1 MHSHTLAM
9 TLVCIKVY
17 MYVCMYVRT
26 YVCMYDIVIVLP
38 VGREC
43 KCSICYRWKGVN
55 GGSLQQKKTVVMVD
69 LFIHRLISV
78 KKIYKD
84 IV

>member
-1 MHSHTLAM
+1 
-9 TLVCIKVY
+9 
-17 MYVCMYVRT
+17 
-26 YVCMYDIVIVLP
+26 MYDIVIVLP

>member
-9 TLVCIKVY
+9 TLVCINVY

-69 LFIHRLISV
+69 LFIQTLISV
-78 KKIYKD
+78 KKNIRT
-84 IV
+84 

>member
-1 MHSHTLAM
+1 
-9 TLVCIKVY
+9 
-17 MYVCMYVRT
+17 
-26 YVCMYDIVIVLP
+26 MYDIVIVLP

-69 LFIHRLISV
+69 LFIQTLISV
-78 KKIYKD
+78 KTNIRT
-84 IV
+84 